1 MPARVKDE
9 LVLKAAEALLEVAK
23 SMTTEEGLTISCAMD
38 IRKAKSAVM
47 GALVVALGHPFCI
60 LPTGYT
66 EVSNFG
72 KVDAQ

>member
-9 LVLKAAEALLEVAK
+9 LITKAAEALLEVAK

-47 GALVVALGHPFCI
+47 GALVVALGYPNCI
-60 LPTGYT
+60 LPTGWT
-66 EVSNFG
+66 EITNFT
-72 KVDAQ
+72 AAPQ